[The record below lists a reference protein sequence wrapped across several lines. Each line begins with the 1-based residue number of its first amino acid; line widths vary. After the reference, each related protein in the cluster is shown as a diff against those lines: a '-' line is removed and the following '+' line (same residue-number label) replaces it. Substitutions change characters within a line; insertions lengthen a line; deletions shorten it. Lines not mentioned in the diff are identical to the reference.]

1 MGAEMMIFN
10 YLCLG
15 VAASA
20 VFGAA
25 MAIFLY
31 RKHVRNTLMT
41 IDNMITA
48 AIDGSFS
55 EHVFDE
61 SLLSSVEAR
70 FSQFLSIH
78 AVSSQ
83 KLLAE
88 KNKINK
94 LISDIAHQTKTP
106 VANILLY
113 AQLLGEYDL
122 PQDVSICVKALNS
135 QAEKL
140 HFLTDVLVKTS
151 QLETGIIRVSPR
163 REPVQKLLDYV
174 GQQVFPKAEAKGIS
188 FAMAD
193 TAIHARFDLKWTA
206 EAVYNVVDNAV
217 KYTDKGGSIVVQV
230 IEYELFCRIDI
241 TDTGTGIAEEEQTNI
256 FKRFYRSPAV
266 QMLEGVGIGL
276 FLTREILTA
285 EGGYIQVRSNFG
297 GGSTFSI
304 FLPIDRFPV

>member
-1 MGAEMMIFN
+1 MMIFN

-20 VFGAA
+20 VIGAA
-25 MAIFLY
+25 ITVFLY
-31 RKHVRNTLMT
+31 RKYVRNTLKT

-61 SLLSSVEAR
+61 SLLSSVEAKCA
-70 FSQFLSIH
+70 QFLSIYS
-78 AVSSQ
+78 VSSQ

-113 AQLLGEYDL
+113 SQLLGEYDL

-151 QLETGIIRVSPR
+151 QLETGIISVSPR
-163 REPVQKLLDYV
+163 RETVQKLLDYV
-174 GQQVFPKAEAKGIS
+174 RHQVFPKAEAKGIS
-188 FAMAD
+188 LAIPD

-217 KYTDKGGSIVVQV
+217 KYTDKGGSIVVRV
-230 IEYELFCRIDI
+230 SEYELFCRIDI
-241 TDTGTGIAEEEQTNI
+241 TDTGIGIAEEEQTKI

-266 QMLEGVGIGL
+266 QMQEGVGIGL

-285 EGGYIQVRSNFG
+285 EGGYIRVKSDFG
-297 GGSTFSI
+297 SGSTFSI
-304 FLPIDRFPV
+304 FLPIDKFPQ